1 MGTWELRD
9 NSGSLFRNERKE
21 QDNHPDMTG
30 EIMVDGKVFW
40 ISGWSKVGKK
50 GKFLSLSVKPKPAKA
65 PEVLP
70 KVSGGVADMDSD
82 DLPF

>member
-1 MGTWELRD
+1 MGYELNANTGNLFSNDKGD
-9 NSGSLFRNERKE
+9 NPKR
-21 QDNHPDMTG
+21 PDYRG
-30 EIMVDGKVFW
+30 ELLIDGTLYELAA
-40 ISGWSKVGKK
+40 WSKVGKK